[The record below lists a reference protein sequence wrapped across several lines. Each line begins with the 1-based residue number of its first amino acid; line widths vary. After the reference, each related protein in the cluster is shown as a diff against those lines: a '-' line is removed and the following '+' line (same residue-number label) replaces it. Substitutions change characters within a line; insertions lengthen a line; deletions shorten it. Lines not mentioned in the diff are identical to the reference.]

1 MNIYFIYKF
10 IQDFLKM
17 CKDFFDQIHPKI
29 DDDDDDDG
37 DDDDDQSKSKL
48 KDELLIMMSTY

>member
-29 DDDDDDDG
+29 DDDDDDG